1 MPRLS
6 PVNAVEVISQI
17 EGLPAEEQGKV
28 IDYVRHLEQKRFEDE
43 QVGIAL
49 QRLEDLEQGRD
60 EEVPHDEAMRQL
72 RQIAR

>member
-1 MPRLS
+1 M
-6 PVNAVEVISQI
+6 NAVEVISQI
-17 EGLPAEEQGKV
+17 EGLSADEQGKV

-43 QVGIAL
+43 HVGIAL

-60 EEVPHDEAMRQL
+60 EEIPHDEAMRQL